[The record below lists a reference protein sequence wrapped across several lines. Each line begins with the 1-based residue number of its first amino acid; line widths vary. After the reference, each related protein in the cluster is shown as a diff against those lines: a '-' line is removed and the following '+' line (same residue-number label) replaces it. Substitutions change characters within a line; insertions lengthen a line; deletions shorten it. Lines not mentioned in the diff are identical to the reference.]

1 MKGILLIMCSLAV
14 LTTFIVSVY
23 DEEGSLLNNFF
34 DFENKVS
41 PDRHFGNTQVSEDVP
56 EEIVVETQD
65 IE

>member
-34 DFENKVS
+34 DFENNVS
-41 PDRHFGNTQVSEDVP
+41 PDRHFGNKQVSEDIP